1 MNFALTDE
9 QTLLRDTARALLAKE
24 CPPSLVRE
32 HINDPSVADGLWAH
46 LRDFAALGNG
56 PCTDLAIFCEELGYA
71 AAPGVFFPTVAQ
83 FIPFTFASGSGEA
96 AAALE
101 GTKTGTVALAG
112 ANGEW
117 VPNGDPVK
125 TFVAEAD
132 RVDWIAVV
140 HGGPEPT
147 VSVFPRDAFEV
158 RRVQT
163 ADFSRR
169 LFEVEINGGVAW
181 FHSVTPDDIRE
192 HLARGTVALAAELVG
207 TARRM
212 AEMTIAYAKERY
224 QFGVPIGSFQAIQHK
239 LADVSLAVERAQSAV
254 QYAAMAL
261 DADDPDRHRA
271 VHTAKAAAGVA
282 ATTAAKEGVQ
292 IHGGIGF
299 TWEHD
304 LHLYV
309 RRAYGGAY
317 WMGTTDWHHDRLAE
331 LLFQA

>member
-1 MNFALTDE
+1 MDFSLTEE
-9 QTLLRDTARALLAKE
+9 QTMLRDTARALLANE
-24 CPPSLVRE
+24 CAPSLVRA
-32 HINDPSVADGLWAH
+32 HIDDPSVADGLWAH

-56 PCTDLAIFCEELGYA
+56 PCTDLAIFCEELGYV

-83 FIPFTFASGSGEA
+83 FAPLLDAIGHPMLDDVLAGSA
-96 AAALE
+96 
-101 GTKTGTVALAG
+101 TGTVALAG
-112 ANGEW
+112 ASGDWVVNGE
-117 VPNGDPVK
+117 GVK

-140 HGGPEPT
+140 GSGPE
-147 VSVFPRDAFEV
+147 VRLVARDAVSV
-158 RRVQT
+158 RRVPT
-163 ADFSRR
+163 VDFSRR
-169 LFEVEINGGVAW
+169 VFEVDASG
-181 FHSVTPDDIRE
+181 SVETHVTEPATVDAV
-192 HLARGTVALAAELVG
+192 LARSTVALAAEMVG

-212 AEMTIAYAKERY
+212 TEMTVAYAKERY

-282 ATTAAKEGVQ
+282 ATHAAKEGVQ

-304 LHLYV
+304 LHLFI
-309 RRAYGGAY
+309 RRAYGAAY
-317 WMGTTDWHHDRLAE
+317 WMGTTDWHHDRLAD
-331 LLFQA
+331 LLFA